1 MHRFYVEHPASA
13 GKTAVLSPEE
23 SAHAARVLRLRP
35 GEEIVLLWRMFCRA
49 ERRCRDYE
57 AAYLCAL
64 GVSAGKEEQRP
75 APK

>member
-35 GEEIVLLWRMFCRA
+35 GE
-49 ERRCRDYE
+49 
-57 AAYLCAL
+57 
-64 GVSAGKEEQRP
+64 
-75 APK
+75 